1 VRHPGAV
8 AVVALTEE
16 GQICLVRQYRT
27 ALGRVTVEIPAGK
40 LAPGEDPL
48 ACAER
53 ELKEETGF
61 TAQKMA
67 YLTTI
72 ATSAGFADELI
83 HIYMATG
90 LKLAESSPDAD
101 EFINVDLVDVGELV
115 DAVLDGRI
123 EDAKT
128 VVGALICDAVSRRL
142 DPGPVPEDQ
151 QQRQRREEGVLRHS
165 LSIRRAERK
174 AERVEAKAAR
184 PKKRNL
190 MRSFLSYYK
199 GQVHLFV
206 GDIICALLVA
216 GIDLAFPQI
225 LRVLTEGALH
235 GRPGRYPLSPLGN
248 SSWPRRDVCRALCL
262 PLLRDLLGHVMGA
275 RMESKMREDLF
286 DAYERMSFSYF
297 DRHKSGD
304 LMSRLVSD
312 LFDISETAHHGP
324 EFLLIGAVEIIGS
337 FAILAGINGELTAVL
352 AVVWRSLSSSTS
364 SRTAAWRQSSS
375 RTASASRV

>member
-1 VRHPGAV
+1 MGKKIEKPEAVALSSDVLPDKKDLAAARTEAAATLNDAAGAYTFDGDRSVQDHLSGAPEARHLVLGEDDPRDRQLEEQVLTEDVAWTGRIFNVDRLQVKLPDGRMAIRDVVRHPGAV

-27 ALGRVTVEIPAGK
+27 TLGRVTVEIPAGK

-151 QQRQRREEGVLRHS
+151 QQ
-165 LSIRRAERK
+165 
-174 AERVEAKAAR
+174 
-184 PKKRNL
+184 
-190 MRSFLSYYK
+190 
-199 GQVHLFV
+199 
-206 GDIICALLVA
+206 
-216 GIDLAFPQI
+216 
-225 LRVLTEGALH
+225 
-235 GRPGRYPLSPLGN
+235 
-248 SSWPRRDVCRALCL
+248 
-262 PLLRDLLGHVMGA
+262 
-275 RMESKMREDLF
+275 
-286 DAYERMSFSYF
+286 
-297 DRHKSGD
+297 
-304 LMSRLVSD
+304 
-312 LFDISETAHHGP
+312 
-324 EFLLIGAVEIIGS
+324 
-337 FAILAGINGELTAVL
+337 
-352 AVVWRSLSSSTS
+352 
-364 SRTAAWRQSSS
+364 
-375 RTASASRV
+375 